1 MIYDGEKWA
10 TKLKTSIIQKL
21 FEDKGDIL
29 EDGFDDFIESLDE
42 RTKFRFNRFLR
53 NKEKNETVNAIKEDI
68 KLVLYNNKHM
78 ALNIIKTNGDEKML
92 EEMIIS
98 KHVV

>member
-1 MIYDGEKWA
+1 
-10 TKLKTSIIQKL
+10 
-21 FEDKGDIL
+21 
-29 EDGFDDFIESLDE
+29 
-42 RTKFRFNRFLR
+42 LR

-78 ALNIIKTNGDEKML
+78 ALNIIKTNGDEKIL

>member
-21 FEDKGDIL
+21 F

>member
-1 MIYDGEKWA
+1 M
-10 TKLKTSIIQKL
+10 
-21 FEDKGDIL
+21 
-29 EDGFDDFIESLDE
+29 DE

-53 NKEKNETVNAIKEDI
+53 NKEKYETVNAIKEDI

-78 ALNIIKTNGDEKML
+78 ALNIIKTNGDEKIL